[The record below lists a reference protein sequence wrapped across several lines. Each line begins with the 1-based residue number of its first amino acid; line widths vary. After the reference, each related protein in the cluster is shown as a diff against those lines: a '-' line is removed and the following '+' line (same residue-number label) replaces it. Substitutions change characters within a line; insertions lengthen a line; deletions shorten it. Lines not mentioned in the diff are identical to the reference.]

1 MPSTDH
7 IVHFRYGSRGRAKS
21 VGPSDHKKIPAEANE
36 IGCCRKCN
44 SRVFEAEKLIARCGW
59 FHKDCFKCFN
69 CNRLLDVSSYQ
80 DGRKDGI
87 FCNTCHKA
95 ILEEMTIN
103 IEYAKAAKIYWILDT
118 DRAGVSDKWATA
130 WEKMIEVEMEK
141 YSDAHPLIKF

>member
-1 MPSTDH
+1 MHPTDH

-69 CNRLLDVSSYQ
+69 CNKLLDVSNYQ

-103 IEYAKAAKIYWILDT
+103 IEYAKAATETSVICHSDT
-118 DRAGVSDKWATA
+118 EVL
-130 WEKMIEVEMEK
+130 KMK
-141 YSDAHPLIKF
+141 LF